1 MQRGIE
7 NVETAC
13 ATPTLMQSEF
23 SENMRE
29 RLESIGADF
38 IDIVSYG
45 NGKGVVLA
53 KYPDQASMD
62 AATET
67 SKEVFASMVEA
78 GIVDGDSI
86 HPHAGEVIN
95 SF

>member
-1 MQRGIE
+1 MAVYRITRFAAPDMDKASGFAEDLREKIE
-7 NVETAC
+7 SV
-13 ATPTLMQSEF
+13 
-23 SENMRE
+23 
-29 RLESIGADF
+29 GADF

-62 AATET
+62 AASET
-67 SKEVFASMVEA
+67 SKAVFASMVEA
-78 GIVDGDSI
+78 GIVEGDSI